1 LDLTKIE
8 NKCCYITKLMV
19 SALKV
24 RANYVATTTFNWSN
38 SIFLS
43 ALESLRYG
51 LLIVRWSPKG
61 KTILF
66 PSPLRLMFLWVIFF
80 LTLWI

>member
-1 LDLTKIE
+1 
-8 NKCCYITKLMV
+8 MV

-24 RANYVATTTFNWSN
+24 RAIYVATTTFNWSN

-51 LLIVRWSPKG
+51 LLIVR
-61 KTILF
+61 
-66 PSPLRLMFLWVIFF
+66 
-80 LTLWI
+80 